1 MADIDKVK
9 YHSLQVWR
17 KYRVNLCGYRVVD
30 SEGETLEKQ
39 AKQYLY
45 LPIKETMDIFD
56 RVFLEDKVDT
66 QWKTEQIDQIIKI
79 AESLLN
85 IVIRTDF
92 DLSQISF
99 LLLVDVN
106 TKEFKINIIDFP
118 YVRVGVVGR

>member
-1 MADIDKVK
+1 M
-9 YHSLQVWR
+9 
-17 KYRVNLCGYRVVD
+17 VD